1 MSSSAQTITVSGH
14 GPPETIAGAI
24 RALFCCASFVAI
36 AWFDHSVAKLA
47 VGGVC
52 LVASPSLARAVVAP
66 FLARIL
72 RSAVRDYSTSED
84 PMITRSGRINPNV

>member
-1 MSSSAQTITVSGH
+1 MSSSAQTITVNGH
-14 GPPETIAGAI
+14 GPPETISGAI

-36 AWFDHSVAKLA
+36 AWFDHSVAKYSVA
-47 VGGVC
+47 GVC

-72 RSAVRDYSTSED
+72 RTAVRDYTNSED
-84 PMITRSGRINPNV
+84 PMLTRSGKVNPNV